1 MLACAVV
8 LGAQIF
14 AHPAWQIWTQALT
27 AGVMLYFAAKLALQL
42 FASDALTIHRFNSLT
57 I

>member
-1 MLACAVV
+1 MV
-8 LGAQIF
+8 
-14 AHPAWQIWTQALT
+14 
-27 AGVMLYFAAKLALQL
+27 YFAAKLALQL

>member
-14 AHPAWQIWTQALT
+14 AHPAWQIWTQASA
-27 AGVMLYFAAKLALQL
+27 AGVMVYFAAKLALQL
-42 FASDALTIHRFNSLT
+42 IA
-57 I
+57 